1 MTRETEPTTQRVAA
15 AVAVI
20 VEQPRLGPQPAKPA
34 SRRSQP
40 LRPRH
45 VPQRTC
51 VACRDKDAKRSLTRI
66 VRTTSGDVEVDPTG
80 KRNGRGAYLCS
91 DPRCWEKALTTPILA
106 RALKTELTDDAR
118 DRLRTFAQTVSE
130 SASIVMASGSP
141 ERTH

>member
-1 MTRETEPTTQRVAA
+1 MTRETEPAAERVAA
-15 AVAVI
+15 PVAII
-20 VEQPRLGPQPAKPA
+20 VERPRLGPQPAKPA
-34 SRRSQP
+34 PRRSQP

-66 VRTTSGDVEVDPTG
+66 VRTTSGDVEIDTTG

-106 RALKTELTDDAR
+106 RALKTEWTDDAR

-130 SASIVMASGSP
+130 PAGIATASGSP